1 MQSFLARSPLV
12 IALRPDVLDVD
23 FSVSR
28 IPAEAIGLVLDAE
41 SARDE
46 ALAQAQRL
54 IDAAQ
59 QVQDDAR
66 QEGLEEGRA
75 LAREEVLEATQALQQ
90 QSQRWIEETAPQITK
105 LVTRCVREV
114 IRSFDSEMLVAESV
128 DRGIRELATA
138 TELRVRVSPDDLEVV
153 RSMIERLTKAHDVRG
168 SIRLE
173 SDQGLRAG
181 DCVLESPMG
190 VLDLRVDTQL
200 KLIELAV
207 DPE

>member
-1 MQSFLARSPLV
+1 MHGFLARSPLV
-12 IALRPDVLDVD
+12 IALRPDVLDID
-23 FSVSR
+23 FSAAR
-28 IPAEAIGLVLDAE
+28 IPAEAVSLVLDAE
-41 SARDE
+41 AARDE
-46 ALAQAQRL
+46 SLAQAQRL

-59 QVQDDAR
+59 QVQDDSR

-75 LAREEVLEATQALQQ
+75 LAREEVLEVTHLLQQ
-90 QSQRWIEETAPQITK
+90 QLRRWIEETAPQITK

-114 IRSFDSEMLVAESV
+114 IRGFDSEVLVAESV

-138 TELRVRVSPDDLEVV
+138 TELRVRIAPDDLEVV
-153 RSMIERLTKAHDVRG
+153 RPMIERLTKEHDVRG

-173 SDQGLRAG
+173 SDQSLRAG
-181 DCVLESPMG
+181 DCVVESPMG
-190 VLDLRVDTQL
+190 VLDLRIDTQL